1 MIAKVFQILLGLVA
15 AAYVVGGALAIT
27 GMLGNAREASS
38 LGRAYATFGAM
49 ILIIGLLAG
58 AAIWWA
64 KKWKGWLAIAA
75 VLLCLALPVL
85 LFGAFWIDMESGEVH
100 RRQANAEVQSGSYH
114 FGDQPQL
121 LAVAQ
126 AIARNDQEAIRVAAK
141 AVPNLQAAGRDGAT
155 LLCWTVKETW
165 QRRELVEAVKTLL
178 ALGADPNY
186 TNGQDMSFALGYA
199 VHGPAEGL
207 RAMLDR
213 GGNPNSLNAY
223 GWPLVFMHFKLGY
236 YKEEE
241 LTRLDLLLDRGADI
255 NATVPAKESEC
266 AGCTLLLYTTKNG
279 LNGDSHEYA
288 IAQHLLEKGAD
299 PKRAAA
305 DGTDF
310 GAMLVQ
316 HRQKYESEKRPAPA
330 EFAALWE
337 WAEAH
342 GLVTRF

>member
-1 MIAKVFQILLGLVA
+1 
-15 AAYVVGGALAIT
+15 VGGALAIA
-27 GMLGNAREASS
+27 GMLGNAREAGS

-49 ILIIGLLAG
+49 IVMIGLLAG
-58 AAIWWA
+58 VAVWLA
-64 KKWKGWLAIAA
+64 KKWKGWLVVAAI
-75 VLLCLALPVL
+75 LLCLALPVL

-100 RRQANAEVQSGSYH
+100 RRQMDAEVHSGRYH
-114 FGDQPQL
+114 FGDQPAL

-155 LLCWTVKETW
+155 LLCWTVRETW
-165 QRRELVEAVKTLL
+165 QRRELVQAVKTLL
-178 ALGADPNY
+178 SLGADPNY

-199 VHGPAEGL
+199 GHGPAEGL
-207 RAMLDR
+207 RAMLDA

-236 YKEEE
+236 YKDEE
-241 LTRLDLLLDRGADI
+241 LTRLDLLLDHGADI
-255 NATVPAKESEC
+255 NAVVPAKESEC

-279 LNGDSHEYA
+279 LNGNADEYA
-288 IAQHLLEKGAD
+288 VAQHLLEKGAD

-310 GAMLVQ
+310 GAVLVQ
-316 HRQKYESEKRPAPA
+316 HRQKYESEKRSPPP
-330 EFAALWE
+330 EFASLWA
-337 WAEAH
+337 WAESH
-342 GLVTRF
+342 GIVTRF